1 MICQY
6 PRKGHFNW
14 KLKKKHKKG
23 LNIWSSRDEQRF
35 SLDEGDCKK
44 KLKIEKLPESFC
56 PLSSQDKIHD
66 TKVEKGR
73 SIRKEFLK
81 IDTS

>member
-1 MICQY
+1 MS
-6 PRKGHFNW
+6 KGFRLMNE
-14 KLKKKHKKG
+14 
-23 LNIWSSRDEQRF
+23 IA
-35 SLDEGDCKK
+35 KK